1 MTEPAPIVTFRASV
15 SSAASPELVYDVL
28 SDPTTA
34 LTWAGERSPRK
45 GFRLL
50 TMDAAPRPAVVGDH
64 FSSTGANINGTFHD
78 ASVVVE
84 ADRGERFGF
93 DTESRLDRKHGQE
106 LHIRFAHRY
115 ELSAAEGG
123 TRISYSCEARP
134 QNYVP
139 YWLKP
144 GIRGPMR
151 MNVEHMIRANLRNL
165 ARMAEAG
172 AAVGSGE
179 RG

>member
-1 MTEPAPIVTFRASV
+1 MTDPAPTVTFRASM
-15 SSAASPELVYDVL
+15 SSAAPPDAVYDVL

-50 TMDAAPRPAVVGDH
+50 TMDAAPRPAAVGDR

-84 ADRGERFGF
+84 AARGERFGF
-93 DTESRLDRKHGQE
+93 DTESTLDRKHGRE
-106 LHIRFAHRY
+106 LHQRFAHRY
-115 ELSAAEGG
+115 ELRPADGG
-123 TRISYSCEARP
+123 TLISYSCETRP

-151 MNVEHMIRANLRNL
+151 MNVEHMIRLNLRNM
-165 ARMAEAG
+165 ASMAET
-172 AAVGSGE
+172 AATEDRSTG
-179 RG
+179 